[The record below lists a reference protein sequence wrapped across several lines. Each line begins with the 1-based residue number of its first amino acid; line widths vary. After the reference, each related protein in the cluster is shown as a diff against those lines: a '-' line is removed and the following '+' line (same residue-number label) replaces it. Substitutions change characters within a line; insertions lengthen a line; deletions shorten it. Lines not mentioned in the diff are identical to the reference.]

1 MLQYADRET
10 ADDVDE
16 HDHNA
21 GYSIA
26 AHEFAGAVHGA
37 VKLGF
42 ERDHG
47 AALARFVFA
56 DKAGIEVG
64 VDRHLLAG
72 HGVQSETRGH
82 FRDAARALGDHHEID
97 EHQYREYHDADCVI
111 AADQEMTKGL
121 DHLARGVGAG
131 VALQQH
137 DPSRSDVERQA

>member
-26 AHEFAGAVHGA
+26 AHEFAGAVHCA

-42 ERDHG
+42 ESDHG

-64 VDRHLLAG
+64 VDRHLLAW
-72 HGVQSETRGH
+72 HGVQSKTRGY

-97 EHQYREYHDADCVI
+97 EHQYREYHNADCVV
-111 AADQEMTKGL
+111 ATDQEMAERFN
-121 DHLARGVGAG
+121 HLARRVGTG